1 MKEFIIAFVA
11 FIVVAAFI
19 GHLEISFSP
28 FKVSLPMWHR
38 VIAVVLF
45 VAGFVFLSLGERRNA
60 YSEGLKR
67 GMEITLNKIKK
78 EIANE

>member
-1 MKEFIIAFVA
+1 MKESIIAIVA
-11 FIVVAAFI
+11 FMVVAAFI

-45 VAGFVFLSLGERRNA
+45 GAAFALFSVGERRDA

-78 EIANE
+78 EIGNK